1 MDDGSGVAGRARR
14 ELRRHYEG
22 TLLFR
27 GLVSPVRYV
36 VSGRCGRLLMLV
48 EPAVLDEGGGDYTLM
63 VPSETDAAAQ
73 LLLNI
78 SGAHEGGEAGE
89 VCDRWRAY
97 HASGERR
104 RGGGEWAW
112 GKIEAA
118 KMDEGVCGGE
128 EIQRPNSLWRAEPR
142 LCRELNAQRPAV
154 AEACRRLTG
163 IRVENPVVVGID
175 EGGIDVRARFGI
187 VRLEFG
193 EEAAG
198 EEAAAEQVRRV
209 LSEGVEG

>member
-1 MDDGSGVAGRARR
+1 MDDGSGVVAGRARR

-27 GLVSPVRYV
+27 GLVCPVRYI
-36 VSGRCGRLLMLV
+36 VSGRCGRLLMVV

-78 SGAHEGGEAGE
+78 SEAHEEGEAGE
-89 VCDRWRAY
+89 SCDRWRAY
-97 HASGERR
+97 HTGGER
-104 RGGGEWAW
+104 GVWAW

-118 KMDEGVCGGE
+118 KLEEGVCGGE
-128 EIQRPNSLWRAEPR
+128 EVQRPNPLWRAEPR
-142 LCRELNAQRPAV
+142 LCRELNAHRAAV

-163 IRVENPVVVGID
+163 LRVENPVVVGVD
-175 EGGIDVRARFGI
+175 EGGIDVRARFGV
-187 VRLEFG
+187 VRLEFE
-193 EEAAG
+193 EEALS
-198 EEAAAEQVRRV
+198 EDAAMEQVRRV
-209 LSEGVEG
+209 LTMGSEG